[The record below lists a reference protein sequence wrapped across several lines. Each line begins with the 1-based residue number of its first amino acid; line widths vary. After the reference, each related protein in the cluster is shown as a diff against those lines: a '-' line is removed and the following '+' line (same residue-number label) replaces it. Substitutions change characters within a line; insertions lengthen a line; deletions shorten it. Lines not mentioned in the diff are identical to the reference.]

1 MIRGFAH
8 IVQGAAAPLADHI
21 WQSTVF
27 ALAAACLTLVARRDP
42 AAFRFTIW
50 LAASV
55 KFLLPFALLMHLGHA
70 LGMGSTTA
78 PPRNLVAV
86 LETAGQ
92 PFGRAHPP
100 LAPRSTW
107 REGSAGVPALLGA
120 LWLTGFIAKLMLWRL
135 RWVQVAHMRR
145 AAEPIEQGP
154 EFDCLQS
161 LAAAAGIR
169 PPPMLLSKSRLEPG
183 IFGIFQPV
191 LLWPAGISDALR
203 EPEIRAILAHEVWHA
218 RRRDNLAAA
227 VQMLIEA
234 AFWFHPLVWWLGSR
248 QMEEREH
255 ACDEGALGLGSEP
268 AVYAEGVL
276 KACKFYVESPLP
288 CVAGVNGSNLKKRIR
303 HIMNYKQFTAL
314 SAGKKLVI
322 SSLAL
327 AAIALPVL
335 LGVNASPRAMA
346 QASSASA
353 ASGPLHITVTR
364 SSTGGF
370 TLFKHTAEGT
380 SISNATVKA
389 LIAMA
394 YSVKDNQLTGG
405 PAWIDQDRFDIVY
418 TGGEPSNSPGS
429 LVSNQA
435 LRVVLAQRLHLVIH
449 QETKL
454 GSTFTLVIGEGGAKF
469 QTATPPNLP
478 GTNEPILQ
486 VRTLKKDGQGQINI
500 TGGPGSLADALS
512 AQLSQPVIDKTGLTG
527 TYSINFH
534 WAADASAESL
544 SGELQQQLGLAL
556 ISQEGLVETTTV
568 DSVAMP
574 TGS

>member
-1 MIRGFAH
+1 MIRAFAH
-8 IVQGAAAPLADHI
+8 AAQAAAGPVADHI

-55 KFLLPFALLMHLGHA
+55 KFLLPFALLVHLGHA
-70 LGMGSTTA
+70 LGAANPTA
-78 PPRNLVAV
+78 PPRVFIAV
-86 LETAGQ
+86 LETAGE

-100 LAPRSTW
+100 LAPRSIW
-107 REGSAGVPALLGA
+107 REGLAGVPALLGA
-120 LWLTGFIAKLMLWRL
+120 LWLTGFVAELMLWRL
-135 RWVQVAHMRR
+135 RWLQVARIRR

-161 LAAAAGIR
+161 LASAAGIR
-169 PPPMLLSKSRLEPG
+169 PPLMLLSKSRLEPG
-183 IFGIFQPV
+183 IFGITRPV
-191 LLWPAGISDALR
+191 LLWPAGISGALR
-203 EPEIRAILAHEVWHA
+203 EPEVRAILAHEVWHA

-227 VQMLIEA
+227 VQMFIEA

-255 ACDEGALGLGSEP
+255 ACDEGALRLGSEP

-288 CVAGVNGSNLKKRIR
+288 CVAGVNGSNLKQRIR
-303 HIMNYKQFTAL
+303 RIMNYKHTTL
-314 SAGKKLVI
+314 SSGKKLAF

-327 AAIALPVL
+327 AAFAAPVL

-346 QASSASA
+346 QASSAPA
-353 ASGPLHITVTR
+353 ASGPLRITVTR
-364 SSTGGF
+364 SSSGDKTW
-370 TLFKHTAEGT
+370 FKHTAEGT
-380 SISNATVKA
+380 SISNATVRL

-405 PAWIDQDRFDIVY
+405 PGWINQDRFDIAY
-418 TGGEPSNSPGS
+418 TGGEPFNSPGS
-429 LVSNQA
+429 LLSNQT
-435 LRVVLAQRLHLVIH
+435 LKEVLAQRFHLVIH

-454 GSTFTLVIGEGGAKF
+454 GSTFALVVGEGGAKF
-469 QTATPPNLP
+469 PTATPPNVP
-478 GTNEPILQ
+478 GTNEPFFQ
-486 VRTLKKDGQGQINI
+486 VRVVKKDGQGQINI
-500 TGGPGSLADALS
+500 TGGPGGLTDALS
-512 AQLSQPVIDKTGLTG
+512 AQLSHPVVDKTGLTG

-534 WAADASAESL
+534 WATAASAESL

-556 ISQEGLVETTTV
+556 VSQEGLVETTTI

-574 TGS
+574 SGS